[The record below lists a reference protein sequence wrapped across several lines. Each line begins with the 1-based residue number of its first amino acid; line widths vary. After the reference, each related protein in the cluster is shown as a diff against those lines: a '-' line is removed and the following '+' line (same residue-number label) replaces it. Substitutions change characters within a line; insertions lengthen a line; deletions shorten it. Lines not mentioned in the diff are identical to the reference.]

1 AIGDRTVGGLISRDP
16 MIGRFQ
22 VPVADCALTLAGFD
36 TTAGEVMAL
45 GERPP
50 IALLDAAAASR
61 MAIGEAITNLAA
73 SPIGPLSRIKLSC
86 NWMAAAGHPGEDA
99 NLFAAVRAASDC
111 AVALGVAIPV
121 GKDSMSMRTLWDAPR
136 RSPATAAGGG
146 PQTRSVVSP

>member
-1 AIGDRTVGGLISRDP
+1 MAI
-16 MIGRFQ
+16 
-22 VPVADCALTLAGFD
+22 
-36 TTAGEVMAL
+36 

-73 SPIGPLSRIKLSC
+73 APIGPLSRIKLSC

-99 NLFAAVRAASDC
+99 RLYAAVRAASEC

-121 GKDSMSMRTLWDAPR
+121 GKDSMSMRTVWERRRARLATSSR
-136 RSPATAAGGG
+136 RSRSSSP
-146 PQTRSVVSP
+146 RSVRSTTSGSP